1 MWNGDCDYKYLS
13 GKCVASHTLGHHIS
27 KTVYITSCIMLGFLF
42 IAQSMSLFS
51 NIVLFFGHEFIEREN
66 IFLYQIL
73 AFVALS

>member
-1 MWNGDCDYKYLS
+1 
-13 GKCVASHTLGHHIS
+13 
-27 KTVYITSCIMLGFLF
+27 MLGFLF